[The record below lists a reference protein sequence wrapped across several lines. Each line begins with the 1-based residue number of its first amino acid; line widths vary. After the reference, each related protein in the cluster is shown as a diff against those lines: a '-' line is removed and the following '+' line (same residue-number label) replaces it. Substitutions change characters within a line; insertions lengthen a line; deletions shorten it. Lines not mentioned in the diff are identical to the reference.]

1 MHDVGVVLFDT
12 ITPALLRHPAPM
24 PSMNGA
30 HSDVLEDVRVDHHD
44 SEIPRPLRHV
54 LGDSLDALAW
64 SRVAPG
70 IEQHVVP
77 LSPAAHGDLRLL
89 KMGRGARIPE
99 HGHHGEELS
108 MVLRGACRDAL
119 GTYTVGDLLDLDDE
133 VRHEVIAGDA
143 SGCILIVGS
152 EGTPAFATSWLD

>member
-1 MHDVGVVLFDT
+1 
-12 ITPALLRHPAPM
+12 
-24 PSMNGA
+24 
-30 HSDVLEDVRVDHHD
+30 
-44 SEIPRPLRHV
+44 
-54 LGDSLDALAW
+54 
-64 SRVAPG
+64 
-70 IEQHVVP
+70 
-77 LSPAAHGDLRLL
+77 
-89 KMGRGARIPE
+89 
-99 HGHHGEELS
+99 